1 MWSGHHQASKEV
13 GWNQGV
19 ARGACCLVCVGGSAG
34 PSVCVPVL
42 RQGFICRV
50 KDSGGGHSCL
60 VEVSRGFLRPSLEET
75 LAFNRWRSVG
85 EEEEAEVVGTCQIR
99 FLMFSLCLL
108 LFFFCYTRSF
118 VSVFLLLPGEGVPTW
133 TLPFVRG
140 TWHQD
145 QRREWKPSKR
155 LYGY

>member
-1 MWSGHHQASKEV
+1 M
-13 GWNQGV
+13 NNI
-19 ARGACCLVCVGGSAG
+19 ARYA
-34 PSVCVPVL
+34 
-42 RQGFICRV
+42 
-50 KDSGGGHSCL
+50 
-60 VEVSRGFLRPSLEET
+60 LRPSLEEI
-75 LAFNRWRSVG
+75 LAFNRSRSVG
-85 EEEEAEVVGTCQIR
+85 EEEEAGVVVTCQIW
-99 FLMFSLCLL
+99 FLMFSLCLP
-108 LFFFCYTRSF
+108 LFFFCYTHSF